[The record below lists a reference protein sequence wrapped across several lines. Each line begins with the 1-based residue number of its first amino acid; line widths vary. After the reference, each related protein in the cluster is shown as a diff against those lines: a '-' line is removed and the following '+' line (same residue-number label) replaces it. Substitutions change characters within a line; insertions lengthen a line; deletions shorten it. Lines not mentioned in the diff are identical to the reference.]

1 MRVVVAAEGCEH
13 HPPLH
18 AGNSQAE
25 GRGRNLRKN
34 IPSADLCPHSKVKK
48 RRIDREVLNASNAV
62 SQVDNGLVGGEA
74 KLRMITSGSD
84 VQLKILFRLG
94 VLQEDFKYVTKLPQS
109 LTVCCGAREDAL
121 IFEPS
126 RQNDACSVPSKMHD
140 APAESLLS
148 RRQPSLAEIK
158 GRCAT
163 KRSERHLPIRQI
175 KRSDRGK

>member
-1 MRVVVAAEGCEH
+1 VRVVVAAEGCEH

-34 IPSADLCPHSKVKK
+34 LPAADLCPHSKVKK
-48 RRIDREVLNASNAV
+48 RRIDHEVLNASNAV

-74 KLRMITSGSD
+74 KLRTITSGSD
-84 VQLKILFRLG
+84 VQLKILYRLG
-94 VLQEDFKYVTKLPQS
+94 PSGRFKSSQLPQS

-158 GRCAT
+158 SRCAT
-163 KRSERHLPIRQI
+163 KRSERRQL